1 MKRAALAVLA
11 VLPAP
16 AAPAT
21 SRNARTWIRDAPAIR
36 PFAEPD
42 PSLVH
47 WSELERLA
55 KARSQLMSGDV
66 RSYFGRF
73 G

>member
-1 MKRAALAVLA
+1 MKRAASVEPSVPRSWRAL
-11 VLPAP
+11 
-16 AAPAT
+16 
-21 SRNARTWIRDAPAIR
+21 IREAPAIR

-42 PSLVH
+42 PSLIH
-47 WSELERLA
+47 WSELERVA
-55 KARSQLMSGDV
+55 KAQAELMSGDV

>member
-1 MKRAALAVLA
+1 MKRAALAELT
-11 VLPAP
+11 PAP
-16 AAPAT
+16 SP
-21 SRNARTWIRDAPAIR
+21 RTWMRDAPAIR

-42 PSLVH
+42 PSLLH
-47 WSELERLA
+47 WSELERME
-55 KARSQLMSGDV
+55 KGQSRLMSGDV